1 MMIAL
6 SLMSMMEY
14 LVAGNYLMNTLFLLA
29 VLLVAYGQ
37 LYNQYANS
45 HSLSGNIL
53 LLFLMVVIRIL
64 ILSTMQNGLKIH
76 MGEQYNT
83 IIKRR

>member
-14 LVAGNYLMNTLFLLA
+14 LVAGNYLMNTLFLCGGSSGCVWA
-29 VLLVAYGQ
+29 A
-37 LYNQYANS
+37 YNQYANS

-53 LLFLMVVIRIL
+53 LLFPDGGYPYLDTIYNAE
-64 ILSTMQNGLKIH
+64 NGLKIH

-83 IIKRR
+83 IN

>member
-37 LYNQYANS
+37 LTINMQ
-45 HSLSGNIL
+45 IL
-53 LLFLMVVIRIL
+53 TVYQEIFYYFFLMVVIRIL

-76 MGEQYNT
+76 MENNITQ
-83 IIKRR
+83 